1 MMHAERRNF
10 MYFSPFDEFPH
21 TVEVV
26 EKKRISD
33 GAGGFKTDWHP
44 VDDFAAFVDT
54 PSSKEQYYAQQL
66 GNPLERY
73 MYYPYR
79 TDLTSSMR
87 LRFKGEIY
95 TFAGRPE
102 DQGGQHEIMRVA
114 LKLVTE

>member
-1 MMHAERRNF
+1 MH
-10 MYFSPFDEFPH
+10 YDEFPH

-33 GAGGFKTDWHP
+33 GAGGFKTDWFP
-44 VDDFAAFVDT
+44 VDTMEVFVNT
-54 PSSKEQYYAQQL
+54 PTSKEQYYAQQL
-66 GNPLERY
+66 GNPLQRY

-87 LRFKGEIY
+87 LRYEGEIY
-95 TFAGRPE
+95 EFASRAE

-114 LKLVTE
+114 LKLVT

>member
-1 MMHAERRNF
+1 MH
-10 MYFSPFDEFPH
+10 YDEFPH
-21 TVEVV
+21 EVEIVQ
-26 EKKRISD
+26 KKKVSD
-33 GAGGFKTDWHP
+33 GAGGFKTEWTL
-44 VDDFAAFVDT
+44 VDTLETFVDT
-54 PSSKEQYYAQQL
+54 PTSKEQYYYQQL
-66 GNPLERY
+66 GNPLQRY

-87 LRFKGEIY
+87 LRYEDEIY

>member
-1 MMHAERRNF
+1 MF
-10 MYFSPFDEFPH
+10 FDAMNEFPH

-33 GAGGFKTDWHP
+33 GAGGFKTEWFP
-44 VDDFAAFVDT
+44 VDTIDCFVDT
-54 PSSKEQYYAQQL
+54 PTSKEQYYAQQL

-73 MYYPYR
+73 MYYEYR

-87 LRFKGEIY
+87 LRYEGEIY
-95 TFAGRPE
+95 VFAGRPE